1 MHPSHKPA
9 QSKAETDQFDYVAA
23 ARAILPRLAATSDES
38 ERLRRLDDDAA
49 AALRELG
56 LCLSG
61 YAQVTLSSARSTAAQ
76 IPYSDE
82 LVHKGDHSHAPIA

>member
-49 AALRELG
+49 AALRESG
-56 LCLSG
+56 L
-61 YAQVTLSSARSTAAQ
+61 VTA
-76 IPYSDE
+76 Y
-82 LVHKGDHSHAPIA
+82 HAEAIRRF